1 MGTQA
6 EKSKKEELQ
15 ILLIFRIVLP
25 HLFIDRHIIW
35 KDRAIFSK

>member
-25 HLFIDRHIIW
+25 HLFIDGHIIW